1 MAPKGVADRV
11 LLGLIPSS
19 EDSWNVACRCLR
31 PDKGGWIHVHG
42 NVSTR
47 SNLET
52 CGETFDSSS
61 NPCTVDSNSYERTP
75 MDYRHEEMFD
85 SSSNPCTV
93 DSNSYERGP
102 MDYRHEE
109 MFDSSSNPCTVDSKR
124 YERSPMDYRH
134 EEMFDSSSNPCTVD
148 SKRYERSPMDY
159 TDTNFS
165 GEEVSCAANYQVLK
179 GTRKPE
185 YNKRTEF
192 SYNDNDDNKTMQITT
207 KEILIE
213 KESNVEKGGKR
224 VKLNCSTRNKAWSI
238 WAEYVAYR
246 IYTLLCNSVPS
257 ETAMEDRSDIN
268 KNWVVTIQHIEHV
281 KSYAPHIHHIVVDLE
296 CRILNN

>member
-19 EDSWNVACRCLR
+19 EDSWKVACCCLR

-75 MDYRHEEMFD
+75 MDYSHEETFD
-85 SSSNPCTV
+85 NSSNPCTV
-93 DSNSYERGP
+93 DSNSYERTP
-102 MDYRHEE
+102 MEYRHEE
-109 MFDSSSNPCTVDSKR
+109 TFDKNS
-124 YERSPMDYRH
+124 
-134 EEMFDSSSNPCTVD
+134 
-148 SKRYERSPMDY
+148 YERSPMDY
-159 TDTNFS
+159 TDTNVS
-165 GEEVSCAANYQVLK
+165 GEEVSCTANYQVLK

-185 YNKRTEF
+185 YNKRTDF
-192 SYNDNDDNKTMQITT
+192 TYNDDIETT
-207 KEILIE
+207 AQEILI
-213 KESNVEKGGKR
+213 KKKSNVEKGDKR
-224 VKLNCSTRNKAWSI
+224 VKLNCSTRNKAWSV
-238 WAEYVAYR
+238 WAEYVANS
-246 IYTLLCNSVPS
+246 IYTLLCNSIPS
-257 ETAMEDRSDIN
+257 ETATEERTDID

-296 CRILNN
+296 CRKLNNE

>member
-61 NPCTVDSNSYERTP
+61 NS
-75 MDYRHEEMFD
+75 F
-85 SSSNPCTV
+85 TV

-124 YERSPMDYRH
+124 YERSPMDY
-134 EEMFDSSSNPCTVD
+134 
-148 SKRYERSPMDY
+148 

-165 GEEVSCAANYQVLK
+165 GEEVFCAANYQVLK
-179 GTRKPE
+179 GTHKSE
-185 YNKRTEF
+185 YNKRTDF
-192 SYNDNDDNKTMQITT
+192 SYNDNDDNKTMQITA

-224 VKLNCSTRNKAWSI
+224 VKLNCSTRNKAWSV
-238 WAEYVAYR
+238 WAEYVAYK

-257 ETAMEDRSDIN
+257 ETAVEDRSDID

-296 CRILNN
+296 CRILNNE